1 MGEEVMLP
9 DHATQKEHH
18 EVVETVQAPSLVPDR
33 AIDLAH
39 LARVAHED
47 QATMWEML
55 RVFDLQADVLVAR
68 LTSEEPKVAAA
79 RAHTLAVSA
88 KSVGAWKVAESAA
101 GFERAA
107 LSTGPVVLSPAMNR
121 LTKSVTE
128 AQVEINSLLAGQTS
142 TKKH

>member
-1 MGEEVMLP
+1 MLA
-9 DHATQKEHH
+9 DQATHQKRHQQ
-18 EVVETVQAPSLVPDR
+18 EVVETAEAPSLVPDR

-39 LARVAHED
+39 LSRIAQGD

-101 GFERAA
+101 VFEQAA

-128 AQVEINSLLAGQTS
+128 AQVEINSFLAGQAS
-142 TKKH
+142 SEKH